1 MAMKPKKE
9 KYFFEYEKE
18 AKLKKEK
25 AMAADKKALTTK
37 PKSRDSIRGYIA
49 PAKPKAT
56 PTAKPKATP
65 TAKPTAKPKT
75 SPSTFAQKNKAAEAE
90 FKRLMDAGKIKD
102 IAKTRK
108 MIAEK
113 YGVYPNGLSR

>member
-1 MAMKPKKE
+1 MPGMMKKTATPKPKATPA
-9 KYFFEYEKE
+9 
-18 AKLKKEK
+18 AK
-25 AMAADKKALTTK
+25 
-37 PKSRDSIRGYIA
+37 S
-49 PAKPKAT
+49 KAT
-56 PTAKPKATP
+56 PTAKPKP
-65 TAKPTAKPKT
+65 

-90 FKRLMDAGKIKD
+90 FKRLMDAGKIKN

>member
-1 MAMKPKKE
+1 MPGMMKKTPANTERMVGYTKKTAAPKPK
-9 KYFFEYEKE
+9 
-18 AKLKKEK
+18 ATP
-25 AMAADKKALTTK
+25 ATK
-37 PKSRDSIRGYIA
+37 S
-49 PAKPKAT
+49 KAT
-56 PTAKPKATP
+56 PTAKPKP
-65 TAKPTAKPKT
+65 KP

-90 FKRLMDAGKIKD
+90 LKRLMDAGKIKD

>member
-9 KYFFEYEKE
+9 KYFFEYERE

-56 PTAKPKATP
+56 PTAKS
-65 TAKPTAKPKT
+65 KPKRT
-75 SPSTFAQKNKAAEAE
+75 LKK
-90 FKRLMDAGKIKD
+90 GK
-102 IAKTRK
+102 
-108 MIAEK
+108 
-113 YGVYPNGLSR
+113 